1 MSYTFKTS
9 REIAAWVSGVFA
21 AISAPERLAR
31 WWGPAGFTNTF
42 HVRAFRSN
50 VYYKCSK
57 IRHFQANLRSF

>member
-9 REIAAWVSGVFA
+9 REIAAWVSDVFA

-42 HVRAFRSN
+42 HVR
-50 VYYKCSK
+50 VLIKCLL
-57 IRHFQANLRSF
+57 QM